1 MSQDSGTGSPQ
12 IPPPLEFLSPE
23 KVIPPLRG
31 EKYTAGFIMLGLG
44 IYFIIQGLVVG
55 SLELVYSTGWNA
67 VIAYLSTP
75 FGVMIAVTGI
85 ITLGRSKDLREMRE
99 SQREQ
104 IRAINENMQA
114 IDQAA
119 RSRFN

>member
-1 MSQDSGTGSPQ
+1 
-12 IPPPLEFLSPE
+12 
-23 KVIPPLRG
+23 
-31 EKYTAGFIMLGLG
+31 MLGLG

-67 VIAYLSTP
+67 VVAYLSTP
-75 FGVMIAVTGI
+75 FGIMIAVTGI

-104 IRAINENMQA
+104 IKAINENMQA